1 MNSRARY
8 EPAALPGSVYIDTS
22 YLANLSCF
30 LGSFASVLCASV
42 SRSVCS
48 AGSFCRFCP
57 RPDSVRPGRNGER
70 ERSSIKWDTENVT
83 SARKGENG
91 NNKKKRR
98 KKKLLPPSYPCLR
111 LGLYRYLRPGRN
123 VLRADGG
130 APKGRGFSK
139 KLIHAPAED
148 VIRCR

>member
-91 NNKKKRR
+91 NNKKKGGKKNYCPLRTRVSDSGFTAIYDPAVTFYEPTGERR
-98 KKKLLPPSYPCLR
+98 RAGDSR
-111 LGLYRYLRPGRN
+111 RN
-123 VLRADGG
+123 
-130 APKGRGFSK
+130 
-139 KLIHAPAED
+139 
-148 VIRCR
+148 